1 MPFTLTNKTALVTG
15 GGSGIGESICRV
27 FARAGARVF
36 VLDLDE
42 AGARRVA
49 GEIQAGGGQA
59 GAVVGDVSR
68 QADMIRICEDIVA
81 KAGRL
86 DILVNNAGIAH
97 VGTLEETSEED
108 LDRIYSVNIKGVYN
122 GMMAAIPHMKRQQG
136 GVILNMGSIASSLGL
151 PGRFAYSMSKGAVLA
166 MTYTVA
172 RDYIGHNIR
181 CNSIA
186 PARVHTPFVD
196 GFLAK
201 NYPGQEEE
209 MFARLSRT
217 QPVGRMG
224 RPEEIAHLALY
235 LCSDEAAFITGAN
248 YPIDGGFLTLNT

>member
-1 MPFTLTNKTALVTG
+1 MPFALTNKTALVTG

-36 VLDLDE
+36 VLDINE

-49 GEIQAGGGQA
+49 GEIQTGGGQA
-59 GAVVGDVSR
+59 GAIVGDVSL
-68 QADMIRICEDIVA
+68 QADMARICEGIA
-81 KAGRL
+81 TAAGRL

-97 VGTLEETSEED
+97 VGTLEDTSEED

-172 RDYIGHNIR
+172 RDYIGYNIR

-201 NYPGQEEE
+201 NYPGEEEE
-209 MFARLSRT
+209 MFARLSKT
-217 QPVGRMG
+217 QPIGRMG
-224 RPEEIAHLALY
+224 RPEEVAHLALY

-248 YPIDGGFLTLNT
+248 YPIDGGFLSLNT